1 MSLTRNRARR
11 TDTETRPYSGTGSIL
26 DDLPSNVVPRIEGYE
41 ILQSLGQGG
50 MGIVYLAR
58 ERALDRLVALKVLP
72 HRLLADEQALE
83 RFRREARALARI
95 EHPNIVPIY
104 ATGEQDGLP
113 FFTMAYVEGEPL
125 NDVVA
130 AASGAGDSRFATL
143 FLRRGAGD
151 HRPDLACAMVAE
163 AVAAALGDMHAE
175 GIVHRDIKPGNILID
190 CKGRPV
196 VVDFGVACD
205 PRSTRLTSEA
215 TSPGTLRFMPPEQ
228 LSAGGAAAIDV
239 RSDIYSLGVTLFELL
254 TLMPA
259 FPQEQMGSLIDAI
272 RLGDRPRPRDVDRAI
287 PKSLDLIVQ
296 KATALRP
303 DDRYQSAAEM
313 ETALRESINCLAD
326 SSELKGALGTA
337 DLDQALREGT
347 WRGVRPPSSRLR
359 AQHGRQVWLR
369 TPVIVAGA
377 SAGVLLAALWLL
389 LDGDPGP
396 VPDGPHP
403 APEQTGPTQQ
413 PPVSHQAE
421 FTGTTARQ
429 RPKFSFGSG
438 HRPGK
443 LRKAIALE
451 ALQRMR
457 KFASIGA
464 PSPLLSATTAFLE
477 DRPEEAR
484 SLLTEIEEPE
494 DPVARL
500 IYWQLLL
507 ELGDPTQ
514 RTQALKAL
522 STSK

>member
-1 MSLTRNRARR
+1 
-11 TDTETRPYSGTGSIL
+11 
-26 DDLPSNVVPRIEGYE
+26 
-41 ILQSLGQGG
+41 
-50 MGIVYLAR
+50 
-58 ERALDRLVALKVLP
+58 
-72 HRLLADEQALE
+72 
-83 RFRREARALARI
+83 
-95 EHPNIVPIY
+95 
-104 ATGEQDGLP
+104 
-113 FFTMAYVEGEPL
+113 
-125 NDVVA
+125 
-130 AASGAGDSRFATL
+130 
-143 FLRRGAGD
+143 
-151 HRPDLACAMVAE
+151 
-163 AVAAALGDMHAE
+163 MHAE

-313 ETALRESINCLAD
+313 EAALRESINCLAD

-359 AQHGRQVWLR
+359 AQHGRPVWLR

-413 PPVSHQAE
+413 PPVSHQAD
-421 FTGTTARQ
+421 FTGTPARQ

-457 KFASIGA
+457 EFASIGA

-477 DRPEEAR
+477 DRPDEAR

-507 ELGDPTQ
+507 ELGDPMQ